1 MTLYIVAWV
10 SLAPCPPW
18 DQTRQGK
25 LSQSL
30 HPTASAC
37 TWDLSRPLLA
47 PKGFV
52 LGPLYVSPTVVP
64 SYECVLTQS
73 QGPIE
78 TNFGVY
84 PSHLRETN
92 KRSSGAGNKC
102 TFLFRSWRKTQIRV
116 EWESKTGR
124 LLTEEAELCLVLVKE
139 RVRLVVRDTHRSG
152 K

>member
-1 MTLYIVAWV
+1 M
-10 SLAPCPPW
+10 
-18 DQTRQGK
+18 RQRK
-25 LSQSL
+25 LSQNP

-37 TWDLSRPLLA
+37 TWDLSRPLLTL
-47 PKGFV
+47 KGFV

-64 SYECVLTQS
+64 SHECVLTQS

-78 TNFGVY
+78 SNFGVY

-92 KRSSGAGNKC
+92 KRSKY
-102 TFLFRSWRKTQIRV
+102 TLLFRSWRKTQIRV
-116 EWESKTGR
+116 EQENKTGR

-139 RVRLVVRDTHRSG
+139 RERLVVRDTHRSG